1 MKVPLRWLAEYVDYD
16 LSPEELARVLTFAG
30 LEVEAMA
37 YVGKPLPS
45 DPTRAEAKITGLE
58 WDRERI
64 VVGAVTEV
72 LPHPDAD
79 RLVLIEVD
87 DGQGTHTAVTGA
99 PNLYSY
105 RGRGPLDP
113 PLKIAYAKQ
122 GARLFDGHKSGL
134 EVKKLK
140 RSKIRGIES
149 SSMACSEKEL
159 GISDEHEGVILF
171 DEDAPQP
178 GTPLQ
183 DYIGDVVLDVAI
195 TPNMSRNA
203 NILGVAREV
212 AALTGGELR
221 KPDLSVTAAGPP
233 VAEKIRIDIRQPE
246 LNPRFTATMIEG
258 IEIGPSPYWLQLRLR
273 LAGMRPINN
282 VVDVT
287 NYVMLEIGQPLH
299 AFDYDVL
306 AERARSSGSDLPT
319 VITRVPEAGERLE
332 TLDGVD
338 RELDDF
344 TVLVSDTAGVLSLGG
359 IMGGA
364 ESEVSDSTTNV
375 LLEAAAWN
383 LINIRRTV
391 QAQQLQTSQAGYRFS
406 RGVHPEQARRGN
418 LRAIELMRRLAG
430 GTIREG
436 MVDEYPMPPE
446 PAVVVF
452 PLSELRRYLGDQVDI
467 PMSEVVRI
475 LKALEFGIK
484 ARTHVLTVTAPDHRL
499 DVGSGAVGIADLIE
513 EIARIW
519 GYERI
524 PETQITDTIPPQ
536 RGNPLLER
544 EEEVRDLLVE
554 LGLQEVITYRLTSP
568 ERERRALAPGAP
580 EDDRSYVTLANPIV
594 VDRVVMRHSLLPSVL
609 EVAETNARIRERLA
623 LFEIGKVFWP
633 VEGEELPDEPVRL
646 AIVLSG
652 PREDESWTGG
662 DSAAMDFFDLKGMI
676 EELVAALHLS
686 AVRYDKTEHPGFHP
700 NRAASLV
707 VGEREIGVFGELH
720 PQVQAEFG
728 LEPGPVLAA
737 DLDLEALLGDSVDN
751 YPARPVSR
759 YPAIVEDL
767 ALIVDDAT
775 PAADLETVIAE
786 AGGPR
791 LVEIRLFDL
800 FRGDQVG
807 AGKKSLAY
815 RLAYQSSEGTL
826 TDRDAAKLRKKILKN
841 LERKTGAVLRG

>member
-1 MKVPLRWLAEYVDYD
+1 MKVPLRWLAEYVDFD

-37 YVGKPLPS
+37 YVGQQQPS
-45 DPTRAEAKITGLE
+45 DPARAEAKITGLE
-58 WDRERI
+58 WDRDRI
-64 VVGAVTEV
+64 VVGAVNEV

-79 RLVLIEVD
+79 RLVLIQVD
-87 DGQGTHTAVTGA
+87 DGTGIHTAVTGA
-99 PNLYSY
+99 PNLYAY
-105 RGRGPLDP
+105 RGQGPLDS
-113 PLKIAYAKQ
+113 PLKIAYARE
-122 GARLFDGHKSGL
+122 GSRLFDGYGSGT
-134 EVKKLK
+134 EIKKLK
-140 RSKIRGIES
+140 RSKIRGVES

-171 DEDAPQP
+171 DDDAPEP

-183 DYIGDVVLDVAI
+183 DYLGDVVLDIAI

-221 KPDLSVTAAGPP
+221 MPDLSVSAEGPP
-233 VAEKIRIDIRQPE
+233 VDEELRIDIREPQ

-258 IEIGPSPYWLQLRLR
+258 IEIGPSPYWLQYRLR
-273 LAGMRPINN
+273 LAGMRPISNI
-282 VVDVT
+282 VDVT

-306 AERARSSGSDLPT
+306 VERARASGSEVPT
-319 VITRVPEAGERLE
+319 LITRLPETGERLE

-338 RELDDF
+338 RKLDDF
-344 TVLVSDTAGVLSLGG
+344 TILVADTAGVLSLGG
-359 IMGGA
+359 IMGGS
-364 ESEVSDSTTNV
+364 ESEVSDSTTRI

-383 LINIRRTV
+383 LISIRRSV

-418 LRAIELMRRLAG
+418 LRAIEMMRQLAG
-430 GTIREG
+430 GTIRAG
-436 MVDEYPMPPE
+436 IVDEYPAPPQ
-446 PAVVVF
+446 PAVVEL
-452 PLSELRRYLGDQVDI
+452 PLSEIRRYLGDAVDI
-467 PMSEVVRI
+467 PRDEVVRI
-475 LKALEFGIK
+475 LRALEFEIEDSGD
-484 ARTHVLTVTAPDHRL
+484 VLRLTTPDHRL
-499 DVGSGAVGIADLIE
+499 DVGTGIVGIADLIE

-524 PETQITDTIPPQ
+524 PETQIKDRIPPQ

-568 ERERRALAPGAP
+568 ERERRALAPGTA
-580 EDDRSYVTLANPIV
+580 EDGNPYVTLANPIV
-594 VDRVVMRHSLLPSVL
+594 VDRVVMRRALLPGVL
-609 EVAETNARIRERLA
+609 EIAESNAKSRDRLA
-623 LFEIGKVFWP
+623 LFEIGKVFLP
-633 VEGEELPDEPVRL
+633 DEGQELPDEPTRL
-646 AIVLSG
+646 AVVLTG
-652 PREDESWTGG
+652 RRDDESWTGG
-662 DSAAMDFFDLKGMI
+662 ATEAMDFFDLKGMI

-686 AVRYDKTEHPGFHP
+686 ASYNRAEHPSFHP
-700 NRAASLV
+700 NRAARLT
-707 VGEREIGVFGELH
+707 VGEREIGVFGELD
-720 PQVQAEFG
+720 PRVQAEYG
-728 LEPGPVLAA
+728 LESGPVLAA
-737 DLDLEALLGDSVDN
+737 DLDLEALLADSVDN
-751 YPARPVSR
+751 YPAHPVSR

-767 ALIVDDAT
+767 ALVVDDT
-775 PAADLETVIAE
+775 VPAADIEAVIAE
-786 AGGPR
+786 AGGRR

-800 FRGDQVG
+800 FRGEQVG

-815 RLAYQSSEGTL
+815 RLSYQSDEGTL
-826 TDRDAAKLRKKILKN
+826 TDKDAARMRKKILKN